1 MSKQGSPRSTKP
13 QPRKKPA
20 SKPKPAPW
28 RQFLAQNSETIAL
41 IALVGVGLGVV
52 DLMRRAGESAG
63 VVRQLFGWAALP
75 ALAVLLLLCLAV
87 LLRQAAGRFGLG
99 QTIPWGQLSE
109 MLAGLGIVFLA
120 VLGLSHLWG
129 AGVDPL
135 SEAMAGQGGGLV
147 GWLIGSLP
155 GALLG
160 DLVTTILL
168 IVLAGLGGWI
178 AVRSVGMVSPDW
190 RQLQGQLRSALQSL
204 LPDEEPIEDDL
215 PAHKSTEAARPEAAK
230 ASRRSQTPEL
240 ERPSIAGDEPVQLR
254 AASITARSSQTAA
267 DQTPAAARSPPALGS
282 VGSGQRQDRGADR
295 SGAEEADHRTNAGQ
309 FQCAREGSG
318 RQRGTNGDTVWRQAR
333 SGKPA
338 RAGW

>member
-1 MSKQGSPRSTKP
+1 
-13 QPRKKPA
+13 
-20 SKPKPAPW
+20 
-28 RQFLAQNSETIAL
+28 
-41 IALVGVGLGVV
+41 
-52 DLMRRAGESAG
+52 MRRAGELAG

-99 QTIPWGQLSE
+99 QTIPWGQLGE

-190 RQLQGQLRSALQSL
+190 RHSSCEARCNRCCPTKSPPRTSCRPTNRRKRLGLKLRRR
-204 LPDEEPIEDDL
+204 PG
-215 PAHKSTEAARPEAAK
+215 AARRQSWSA
-230 ASRRSQTPEL
+230 RRS
-240 ERPSIAGDEPVQLR
+240 R
-254 AASITARSSQTAA
+254 
-267 DQTPAAARSPPALGS
+267 
-282 VGSGQRQDRGADR
+282 
-295 SGAEEADHRTNAGQ
+295 
-309 FQCAREGSG
+309 
-318 RQRGTNGDTVWRQAR
+318 
-333 SGKPA
+333 
-338 RAGW
+338 